1 MSPKKDFKGFYVG
14 VVNFQPLLFKAKTEQ
29 ELKHLITIGG
39 TIMAQAVEAYHHVS
53 ASGEF
58 KELERLRDRARRDEA
73 SALAYAR
80 REGARKADEK
90 WEGVVAEKDK
100 TYAAVLAKKDA
111 ILAERNAALA
121 ERDRAVA
128 AAEAELKALRAQL
141 GL

>member
-1 MSPKKDFKGFYVG
+1 
-14 VVNFQPLLFKAKTEQ
+14 
-29 ELKHLITIGG
+29 
-39 TIMAQAVEAYHHVS
+39 MAQAVEAYHHVS

-80 REGARKADEK
+80 RKATEEEREK
-90 WEGVVAEKDK
+90 WQGVVAEKDAVLAK
-100 TYAAVLAKKDA
+100 KDAVLAKKDA
-111 ILAERNAALA
+111 ILAERDKAYAAALA

-128 AAEAELKALRAQL
+128 AAEAELKTLRAQL